1 MLRQRSIAKCVNQAI
16 LKFTLGHQT
25 GKLKILY
32 NVMALSVELLH
43 ELTKLH
49 YTMEYR
55 YNFVVYRSGPVTTGD
70 VS

>member
-25 GKLKILY
+25 GKSKTLY
-32 NVMALSVELLH
+32 NVMALTVERLY
-43 ELTKLH
+43 ESTKLH
-49 YTMEYR
+49 YTI

-70 VS
+70 VL